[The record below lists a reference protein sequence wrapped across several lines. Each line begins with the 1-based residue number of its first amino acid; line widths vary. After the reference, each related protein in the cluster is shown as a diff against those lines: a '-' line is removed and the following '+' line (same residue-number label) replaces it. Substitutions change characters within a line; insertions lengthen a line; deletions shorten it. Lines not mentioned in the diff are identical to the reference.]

1 MPSKSQKIQHLYNRA
16 GFGLSL
22 EQLQSNSKLKLNKEL
37 VNVLKKGTNEVPLT
51 AISEN
56 PFVNLAAD
64 LRNKPRNR
72 KEINMVFGKRVRES
86 REKLKDLS
94 IAWMDQM
101 IDPDTMVREKIT
113 LFWHDHFGVRS
124 NNGYHA
130 QLHNNLLRRH
140 ALGKYRDLLLAVAK
154 DPAMLLFLNNQQNN
168 KRKPNENFARELLEL
183 YTLGRGHYTE
193 SDIKSAAKAFTGWK
207 FDRFSCEFRFN
218 GRQHDTG
225 DKEFMGRL
233 GNFNGEDIIDIIL
246 SNKRTAY
253 YLSAKL
259 FQYYVSDQAD
269 EAIIRKM
276 ADRLFE
282 SDYDIGDLVSYIFNA
297 DWFYEARFINSK
309 IKSPHELIHG
319 MRRHFG
325 FIADMQEALVYLQ
338 NSLGQRLFFPPSVN
352 GWPVGREWVN
362 SSSLVNRMRLVS
374 LLAKNEALGIR
385 LKEDLDNDKLA
396 ALKGA
401 KLLRTCRMNWSG
413 IEEKT
418 AGSTDE
424 ETIDAL
430 AAFLINKGL
439 DEKNQEVMLKA
450 MAKKDEDKKVKWL
463 AVTIA
468 GLPEYQL
475 A

>member
-1 MPSKSQKIQHLYNRA
+1 MPSKSEKIHHLYNRA

-22 EQLQSNSKLKLNKEL
+22 EQLLQKRKLKLRKEL
-37 VNVLKKGTNEVPLT
+37 VNLLKKGTKDVPLT
-51 AISEN
+51 VIQEN
-56 PFVNLAAD
+56 PFVSLGVD
-64 LRNKPRNR
+64 LQNKTLDRN
-72 KEINMVFGKRVRES
+72 EVNMIFSTRVKES
-86 REKLKDLS
+86 REKLKGLT

-101 IDPDTMVREKIT
+101 IHRDTMVREKIT

-130 QLHNNLLRRH
+130 QLHNNLLRKH

-154 DPAMLLFLNNQQNN
+154 DPAMLQFLNNQQNN

-218 GRQHDTG
+218 SRQHDTG
-225 DKEFMGRL
+225 DKVFMGRS
-233 GNFNGEDIIDIIL
+233 GSFNGEEIIEIIL

-269 EAIIRKM
+269 EAIIGEM

-282 SDYDIGDLVSYIFNA
+282 SDYDIGDLMSYIFKA

-319 MRRHFG
+319 VRRHFG
-325 FIADMQEALVYLQ
+325 FSAGRPEVLVYLQ
-338 NSLGQRLFFPPSVN
+338 NSLRHRLFFPPSVN
-352 GWPVGREWVN
+352 GWPVGREWIN

-396 ALKGA
+396 ALNGA
-401 KLLRTCRMNWSG
+401 ELLKTCRMNWAG

-418 AGSTDE
+418 AGCTDE
-424 ETIDAL
+424 EMIDL
-430 AAFLINKGL
+430 LTAFLTNKEL
-439 DEKNQEVMLKA
+439 DEKNRGRILRTIQ
-450 MAKKDEDKKVKWL
+450 KKKEDNKVKWL
-463 AVTIA
+463 TLTIA